1 MSTRGWEALLP
12 YYTRELADLR
22 QLGAAFARQYPKI
35 ATRLELGAHECADP
49 HVERLLEAFA
59 FLTARIQHQLD
70 SEFPEITS
78 ALLGILYPQL
88 VNPIPAMAIARFDVD
103 PAQGNMAAGYRI
115 ARHTPLFA
123 QASQGLR
130 CRFQTCYPVTLWPVQ
145 VIYAGVEPTARFAFL
160 DAMPEV
166 ATVLRLRLASQN
178 GSLQDMDLRQLRF
191 YLYGDRA
198 MVNMLYELLQCQV
211 RRVALL
217 PEGRTTPVYLPQDAL
232 TPVGFAPGEA
242 VLPYPP
248 QAHPGYRLLQEYFT
262 FPEQFLFLD
271 LRYLEA
277 HASTQAF
284 DVLLLLDQVPR
295 ERLAIDEYTFM
306 LGCTPIINLF
316 RQVSEPI
323 RLHQRQVEYRVVPDM
338 RRERT
343 TEIHSIVRVSAV
355 SDADDTT
362 RMLAPFYAFNHDM
375 EGRDHRAFWHV
386 VRRPSG
392 RQDLPGMEM
401 FLTFVDLDF
410 HPSQP
415 PTHTVY
421 AHTLCTNRD
430 LAEQLPADA
439 LLQIEE
445 AAPLTR
451 IICLGKP
458 TPQRDP
464 PMGGETLWR
473 LVSHLSLNS
482 LSLTDGPDS
491 LRALR
496 EILRL
501 YSVMDREDGEQHI
514 LGLREMTSRQVLRRL
529 GQEAWRGFCRGLEV
543 TLVLDE
549 RAYVGGSAF
558 IFAAVL
564 RHFLAL
570 YASVNSFTQV
580 VLKSQQREGEWKRW
594 SPLVGERRLL

>member
-1 MSTRGWEALLP
+1 MSPRGWDDLLP

-22 QLGAAFARQYPKI
+22 QLGAVFARQYPKI
-35 ATRLELGAHECADP
+35 AARLELGAYECADP

-59 FLTARIQHQLD
+59 FLTARLHHQLD

-78 ALLGILYPQL
+78 ALLGILFPQL

-103 PAQGNMAAGYRI
+103 PAQGRMTAGHRI

-123 QASQGLR
+123 QALQGLR

-145 VIYAGVEPTARFAFL
+145 VSYAGLEPTARFAFL
-160 DAMPEV
+160 DATTDV
-166 ATVLRLRLASQN
+166 ATVLRLRLASQS
-178 GSLQDMDLRQLRF
+178 GSLQDLELRQLRF
-191 YLYGDRA
+191 YLYGDHA
-198 MVNMLYELLQCQV
+198 LVHTLYELLQCHV
-211 RRVALL
+211 RRVAIL
-217 PEGRTTPVYLPQDAL
+217 PEGRSTPVYLPEEAL
-232 TPVGFAPGEA
+232 TPVGFAPEEA
-242 VLPYPP
+242 VLPYPL
-248 QAHPGYRLLQEYFT
+248 QAHPGYRLVQEYFT
-262 FPEQFLFLD
+262 FPEQFLFID
-271 LRYLEA
+271 LHHLEA

-284 DVLLLLDQVPR
+284 DVLLLLDQRPH
-295 ERLAIDEYTFM
+295 ERLALDQHTFL

-323 RLHQRQVEYRVVPDM
+323 RLHQRQVEYRLVPDM

-343 TEIHSIVRVSAV
+343 TELHSILRVSAV

-362 RMLAPFYAFNHDM
+362 RTFAPFFAWNHDM
-375 EGRDHRAFWHV
+375 EGHEQQAFWHA

-392 RQDLPGMEM
+392 RPDLPGTEM

-430 LAEQLPADA
+430 LAEQLPANA
-439 LLQIEE
+439 VLQIEE
-445 AAPLTR
+445 AAPLER
-451 IICLGKP
+451 IVCLSKP

-464 PMGGETLWR
+464 SMGGETLWR
-473 LVSHLSLNS
+473 LISHLSLNYLS
-482 LSLTDGPDS
+482 LSDGPDS
-491 LRALR
+491 LKALR

-501 YSVMDREDGEQHI
+501 YSVMAEENGERHI
-514 LGLREMTSRQVLRRL
+514 LGLREMRSRQVVRRL
-529 GQEAWRGFCRGLEV
+529 GQEAWRGFCRGQEV

-558 IFAAVL
+558 LFAAVL

-570 YASVNSFTQV
+570 YTSVNSFTQV
-580 VLKSQQREGEWKRW
+580 VLQSQQREGEWKRW
-594 SPLVGERRLL
+594 APLSGTQRGL

>member
-22 QLGAAFARQYPKI
+22 RLGAAFARQYPKI
-35 ATRLELGAHECADP
+35 AARLELGAHECADP

-59 FLTARIQHQLD
+59 FLTARLQHQLD

-78 ALLGILYPQL
+78 ALLGLLYPQL

-103 PAQGNMAAGYRI
+103 PAQGNLAAGHRI
-115 ARHTPLFA
+115 ERHTPLFA
-123 QASQGLR
+123 PAAQSLR
-130 CRFQTCYPVTLWPVQ
+130 CRFRTCYPVTLWPLRVT
-145 VIYAGVEPTARFAFL
+145 YAGLEPTARFTFL
-160 DAMPEV
+160 DATTDV
-166 ATVLRLRLASQN
+166 ATVLRLRLASLS
-178 GSLQDMDLRQLRF
+178 GSLQDMALRQVRF
-191 YLYGDRA
+191 YLYGDRTL
-198 MVNMLYELLQCQV
+198 VTTLYELLLCHV

-217 PEGRTTPVYLPQDAL
+217 PQGQTAPVYLPADTL
-232 TPVGFAPGEA
+232 TPVGFAPDEA

-262 FPEQFLFLD
+262 FPEQFLFVEVQH
-271 LRYLEA
+271 LEA

-284 DVLLLLDQVPR
+284 DVLFLLDQMPR
-295 ERLAIDEYTFM
+295 ERLDINAQTFM

-323 RLHQRQVEYRVVPDM
+323 RLHQRQVEYRLVPDM

-343 TEIHSIVRVSAV
+343 TEIHSILRVSAV

-362 RMLAPFYAFNHDM
+362 RTFAPFFAWNHDL
-375 EGRDHRAFWHV
+375 ESREQKAFWHA
-386 VRRPSG
+386 VRRPTG
-392 RQDLPGMEM
+392 RQELPGTEM

-415 PTHTVY
+415 PTHTAY

-451 IICLGKP
+451 IVCLGKP
-458 TPQRDP
+458 TLQRDP
-464 PMGGETLWR
+464 PMGGVTLWR
-473 LVSHLSLNS
+473 LISHLSLNALS
-482 LSLTDGPDS
+482 LSEGPES
-491 LRALR
+491 LKALR

-501 YSVMDREDGEQHI
+501 YSVLDREDGEQHVM
-514 LGLREMTSRQVLRRL
+514 GLRELHSRYVVQRL
-529 GQEAWRGFCRGLEV
+529 GPDAWRGFCRGLEV

-558 IFAAVL
+558 VFAAVL

-580 VLKSQQREGEWKRW
+580 VLKSQQREGVWKRW
-594 SPLVGERRLL
+594 PALIGTQKVL

>member
-1 MSTRGWEALLP
+1 
-12 YYTRELADLR
+12 
-22 QLGAAFARQYPKI
+22 
-35 ATRLELGAHECADP
+35 
-49 HVERLLEAFA
+49 
-59 FLTARIQHQLD
+59 
-70 SEFPEITS
+70 
-78 ALLGILYPQL
+78 
-88 VNPIPAMAIARFDVD
+88 
-103 PAQGNMAAGYRI
+103 
-115 ARHTPLFA
+115 
-123 QASQGLR
+123 
-130 CRFQTCYPVTLWPVQ
+130 
-145 VIYAGVEPTARFAFL
+145 
-160 DAMPEV
+160 
-166 ATVLRLRLASQN
+166 
-178 GSLQDMDLRQLRF
+178 
-191 YLYGDRA
+191 
-198 MVNMLYELLQCQV
+198 
-211 RRVALL
+211 
-217 PEGRTTPVYLPQDAL
+217 
-232 TPVGFAPGEA
+232 

-271 LRYLEA
+271 LHYLEA

-284 DVLLLLDQVPR
+284 DVLLLLDQIPR
-295 ERLAIDEYTFM
+295 ERLTIDEYTFM

-362 RMLAPFYAFNHDM
+362 HTFAPFYAFNHDM

-464 PMGGETLWR
+464 SMGGETLWR

-482 LSLTDGPDS
+482 LSLSDGPDS

-514 LGLREMTSRQVLRRL
+514 LGLREMTCQKVVRRL

-558 IFAAVL
+558 IFATVL

-580 VLKSQQREGEWKRW
+580 VLRSQQREGEWKRW
-594 SPLVGERRLL
+594 PPLVGVQNLL

>member
-103 PAQGNMAAGYRI
+103 PAQGNMAAGHQI

-145 VIYAGVEPTARFAFL
+145 VTYAGVEPTARFAFL

-198 MVNMLYELLQCQV
+198 MVNTLYELLQCQV

-217 PEGRTTPVYLPQDAL
+217 PEGRHTPVYLPQDAL
-232 TPVGFAPGEA
+232 TPVGFAPEDA

-271 LRYLEA
+271 LHYLEA

-284 DVLLLLDQVPR
+284 DVLLLLDQIPR
-295 ERLAIDEYTFM
+295 ERLTIDKYTFM

-343 TEIHSIVRVSAV
+343 TEIHSILRVSAV

-362 RMLAPFYAFNHDM
+362 RTFAPFYAFNHDM
-375 EGRDHRAFWHV
+375 EARDHKAFWHV
-386 VRRPSG
+386 VRRHSG

-439 LLQIEE
+439 VLQIEE
-445 AAPLTR
+445 AGAADAYHLPGQTN
-451 IICLGKP
+451 
-458 TPQRDP
+458 P
-464 PMGGETLWR
+464 PARSPHGWG
-473 LVSHLSLNS
+473 
-482 LSLTDGPDS
+482 DS
-491 LRALR
+491 LAPGVAPVAEL
-496 EILRL
+496 
-501 YSVMDREDGEQHI
+501 SVP
-514 LGLREMTSRQVLRRL
+514 
-529 GQEAWRGFCRGLEV
+529 
-543 TLVLDE
+543 
-549 RAYVGGSAF
+549 Y
-558 IFAAVL
+558 
-564 RHFLAL
+564 
-570 YASVNSFTQV
+570 
-580 VLKSQQREGEWKRW
+580 
-594 SPLVGERRLL
+594 

>member
-78 ALLGILYPQL
+78 ALLSILYPQL
-88 VNPIPAMAIARFDVD
+88 VNPIPAMAMARFDVD
-103 PAQGNMAAGYRI
+103 PAQGNMAAGHQI

-145 VIYAGVEPTARFAFL
+145 VTYAGVEPSARFAFL
-160 DAMPEV
+160 DAMPDV

-198 MVNMLYELLQCQV
+198 MVNTMYELLQCQV

-217 PEGRTTPVYLPQDAL
+217 PEGRSTPVYLPEDAL

-271 LRYLEA
+271 LHYLEA

-284 DVLLLLDQVPR
+284 DVLLLLDQIPR
-295 ERLAIDEYTFM
+295 E
-306 LGCTPIINLF
+306 
-316 RQVSEPI
+316 
-323 RLHQRQVEYRVVPDM
+323 
-338 RRERT
+338 
-343 TEIHSIVRVSAV
+343 
-355 SDADDTT
+355 
-362 RMLAPFYAFNHDM
+362 
-375 EGRDHRAFWHV
+375 
-386 VRRPSG
+386 
-392 RQDLPGMEM
+392 
-401 FLTFVDLDF
+401 
-410 HPSQP
+410 
-415 PTHTVY
+415 
-421 AHTLCTNRD
+421 
-430 LAEQLPADA
+430 
-439 LLQIEE
+439 
-445 AAPLTR
+445 
-451 IICLGKP
+451 
-458 TPQRDP
+458 
-464 PMGGETLWR
+464 
-473 LVSHLSLNS
+473 
-482 LSLTDGPDS
+482 
-491 LRALR
+491 
-496 EILRL
+496 
-501 YSVMDREDGEQHI
+501 
-514 LGLREMTSRQVLRRL
+514 
-529 GQEAWRGFCRGLEV
+529 
-543 TLVLDE
+543 
-549 RAYVGGSAF
+549 
-558 IFAAVL
+558 
-564 RHFLAL
+564 
-570 YASVNSFTQV
+570 
-580 VLKSQQREGEWKRW
+580 
-594 SPLVGERRLL
+594 